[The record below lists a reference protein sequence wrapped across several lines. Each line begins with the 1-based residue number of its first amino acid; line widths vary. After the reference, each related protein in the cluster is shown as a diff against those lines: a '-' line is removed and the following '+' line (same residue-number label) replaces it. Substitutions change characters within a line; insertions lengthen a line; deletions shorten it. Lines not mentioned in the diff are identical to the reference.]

1 MMASQAPRLLLV
13 GQKLKAIASLV
24 ERLEARGCVWEFVE
38 TVEDARRTIDRRAF
52 DVVLVDSQLPDGAAY
67 SLIRVLEGTRSNLFF
82 WVPLERSGCLLPVV
96 LRGRHQFRSNVV
108 RPPAFSETLS
118 MLLWRTP
125 AGRPLDF
132 AC

>member
-1 MMASQAPRLLLV
+1 MISENPRLLLV
-13 GQKLKAIASLV
+13 GQKLKAMASLV
-24 ERLEARGCVWEFVE
+24 ERLESRGCAWEFVE

-67 SLIRVLEGTRSNLFF
+67 SLIRIVMGTRSNLFF

-96 LRGRHQFRSNVV
+96 LRGQHQFRSSVV
-108 RPPAFSETLS
+108 RPPAYSETLS
-118 MLLWRTP
+118 LLLWSTP
-125 AGRPLDF
+125 AGRQVDV